1 MALDLSFISIDVVI
15 LAVLAYVIG
24 LVSVMAYRRL
34 SPGRRY
40 RPDDSVAEAIV
51 LEYTRRLKDYDRAI
65 AEVRAR
71 LDVMEIRAQGLQSVA
86 PAGVASQM
94 SQVGSYTRPVSE
106 PVAITQPQPVTANA
120 EERFEGQ
127 NGTTDYILKLLAER
141 GRTSREVQQAIGR
154 TREHTSRLMKKLT
167 DAGLVDRQV
176 NSKPFRYTITEA
188 GRERLK
194 GKSGVE
200 VVSELQTAV

>member
-24 LVSVMAYRRL
+24 LVSVMTYHRL
-34 SPGRRY
+34 SPRRRY
-40 RPDDSVAEAIV
+40 QPDDSVAEAIV
-51 LEYTRRLKDYDRAI
+51 LEYTRRLKDYDRTI

-71 LDVMEIRAQGLQSVA
+71 LDVMEIRAQGLQPHVVA
-86 PAGVASQM
+86 PASVASQT

-106 PVAITQPQPVTANA
+106 PVTITQPVTTS

-154 TREHTSRLMKKLT
+154 TREHTARLMKKLT

-188 GRERLK
+188 GRVRLK
-194 GKSGVE
+194 GKAAVE
-200 VVSELQTAV
+200 VPPEVQTAV